1 VTAGPAGVV
10 IATKLFMPSARQQPV
25 PRPRLHHRLEAGL
38 QLPLTLVV
46 APAGWGKSTLVSEWL
61 RQLDLAAGWVS
72 LDRFDDDTKRFWQY
86 LLLAADRAAPGVAAA
101 ALRRLE
107 AAGSDVVR
115 DVLPVFVNDVA
126 AGAERVV
133 VVLDD
138 YHLVAAAQVHESI
151 ATLLDRCP
159 PQLHL
164 IISTRADPPLALS
177 RLRIHGDLAEIRAEQ
192 LRFTA
197 GEAANLLAQAVGT
210 TLDSDDVERL
220 VIRTEGWAAGL
231 QLAAIGLAERT
242 DRSEFIN
249 RFTGADRHLVD
260 YLGEEVLAHLPET
273 LRDFLLR
280 TSPLNRMCA
289 PLADAVTGRDDGA
302 ALLDEI
308 YRANLFLTPLDD
320 EQVWFR
326 YHQLFRGILQH
337 ELTRVAPAARP
348 ELHRRAAIWYAGAGD
363 AGEAVDHAIES
374 KDPDLAGRMIADS
387 WLREFNAGHLQ
398 TVRRWL
404 SALPAQHIA
413 GDVQLSVAQV
423 WLALDAG
430 RLDDA
435 ESALTAAEQ
444 RALDDAHLRVLRTL
458 LTYKIGDVSAAAR
471 MLAAAAP
478 GSGEPFVSTVHSLL
492 TGVTAL
498 WSGDADRA
506 DVLLRVA
513 AERAVH
519 DENRLAHIYA
529 QGCLAM
535 LAVETGDLAAAHSLL
550 ARAEAEVASTVSD
563 AHFVAMFPALAR
575 ARLTMATGTW
585 DDALASATRAVDL
598 ARRGAGRIEVAA
610 ALLTAAAITRGL
622 GEPPAGFLAEARA
635 VLARCADPGPV
646 VLGWLNTEQRVRTP
660 APETAA
666 AEQLTERELDILR
679 LLPRPLSQREL
690 AQSLFVTPNTLKT
703 HLRAI
708 YRKLNVESREAAV
721 SRARAL
727 GLL

>member
-1 VTAGPAGVV
+1 V
-10 IATKLFMPSARQQPV
+10 IATKLFVPSARQQPV
-25 PRPRLHHRLEAGL
+25 PRPRLHERLEAGL
-38 QLPLTLVV
+38 HVPLTLVV
-46 APAGWGKSTLVSEWL
+46 APAGWGKSTLISEWL
-61 RQLDLAAGWVS
+61 RQSDLAAGWVS
-72 LDRFDDDTKRFWQY
+72 LDRFDDDAHRFWQY
-86 LLLAADRAAPGVAAA
+86 LLLAADRAAPGVAAS

-126 AGAERVV
+126 ARPDRVV

-138 YHLVAAAQVHESI
+138 FHLVGGPQVHEST
-151 ATLLDRCP
+151 ATLLERCP
-159 PQLHL
+159 PPLHL
-164 IISTRADPPLALS
+164 IMSTRADPPLALS
-177 RLRIHGDLAEIRAEQ
+177 RLRLHGDLVEIRADH

-197 GEAANLLAQAVGT
+197 GEAAQLLAQALGAA
-210 TLDSDDVERL
+210 LDSADVERL

-242 DRSEFIN
+242 DRSEFIS

-260 YLGEEVLAHLPET
+260 YLGEEVLAHLRET
-273 LRDFLLR
+273 LREFVLQ
-280 TSPLNRMCA
+280 TSMLNRMCA
-289 PLADAVTGRDDGA
+289 PLADAVTGRADSA

-326 YHQLFRGILQH
+326 YHQLFRGILLH
-337 ELTRVAPAARP
+337 ELARVAPSAGA
-348 ELHRRAAIWYAGAGD
+348 ELHRRAAGWYAEVGD
-363 AGEAVDHAIES
+363 TGEAVDHAIES
-374 KDPDLAGRMIADS
+374 KDADLAGRMIADG

-404 SALPAQHIA
+404 DALPAERIA
-413 GDVQLSVAQV
+413 GNVQLSRAQV
-423 WLALDAG
+423 WMALDAG

-435 ESALTAAEQ
+435 ESALAAAEQ

-458 LTYKIGDVSAAAR
+458 LTYKIGDISAAGR
-471 MLAAAAP
+471 MLAAGEPA
-478 GSGEPFVSTVHSLL
+478 SGEPFVSTVHSLL
-492 TGVTAL
+492 AGVTAL
-498 WSGDADRA
+498 WSGDIDHA

-513 AERAVH
+513 AERALKN
-519 DENRLAHIYA
+519 ENRLAHIYA
-529 QGCLAM
+529 QGCVALV
-535 LAVETGDLAAAHSLL
+535 AVEKADLAAAESVL
-550 ARAEAEVASTVSD
+550 ADAEVEVASTVSD

-575 ARLTMATGTW
+575 ARLQATKAMW
-585 DDALASATRAVDL
+585 DGARASATSAVDL
-598 ARRGAGRIEVAA
+598 AQRGAGRIEVAA

-622 GEPPAGFLAEARA
+622 GDSSADLLAEARA
-635 VLARCADPGPV
+635 VLAQCADPGPA
-646 VLGWLNTEQRVRTP
+646 VLGWLNAEQR
-660 APETAA
+660 AHTAA
-666 AEQLTERELDILR
+666 PVTAGAVLLTERELDILR
-679 LLPRPLSQREL
+679 LLPGPLSQREL

-727 GLL
+727 SLL